1 MSSTYNALH
10 TCLLCYLIPKHRRN
24 LCCASAGLK
33 KLDKNSFTKL
43 MWLVVDVFTVFPNV
57 LKLVHKY
64 EKAKFLK

>member
-1 MSSTYNALH
+1 
-10 TCLLCYLIPKHRRN
+10 